1 MNEIEKVWLAQLSA
15 APRYP
20 TVRLGYSRWLA
31 ASGRKAESRLMQLSA
46 EKETLRAKRSDFS
59 GPGLTDEERSR
70 FYTIGDELLDLS
82 QSVESS
88 WTVRVDP
95 ELAIPTGLT
104 KLSIEV
110 VNSIIG
116 FLAEEGWTYSGDV
129 KAFSAPAECDLPK
142 AMIRGA
148 VLVVLHAEGMLD
160 ECLGF
165 VRGMEDRNERLV
177 VRLTTIG
184 AWSELVDGSTSVI
197 NPDSYPGFSIGL
209 DFPPS
214 KKKSNKQ

>member
-1 MNEIEKVWLAQLSA
+1 MNETEEGWLAQLTA
-15 APRYP
+15 APRDP
-20 TVRLGYSRWLA
+20 TVRLGYSNWLA
-31 ASGRKAESRLMQLSA
+31 ANGRKAESRLMELSA

-59 GPGLTDEERSR
+59 GPGLRDEERSR
-70 FYTIGDELLDLS
+70 FYTIADELLDLS

-104 KLSIEV
+104 KLGIEV
-110 VNSIIG
+110 ANTIIR

-129 KAFSAPAECDLPK
+129 KAFSAPTEWDLPK
-142 AMIRGA
+142 AMICGA
-148 VLVVLHAEGMLD
+148 VLVVLHAEGLLD

-165 VRGMEDRNERLV
+165 VRGMEDRQERLV
-177 VRLTTIG
+177 ARLGKLG

-214 KKKSNKQ
+214 KKESNQQ